1 MCNALFLYID
11 NAAGSESSLACIGY
25 LINDCNDIYGLDM
38 QFDAYSTLRLQII
51 CIPISTK

>member
-25 LINDCNDIYGLDM
+25 LINDCNDLYGLDM
-38 QFDAYSTLRLQII
+38 QFDACFGNRVR
-51 CIPISTK
+51 CFWVAN